1 MAPIGRRC
9 GTRRSGI
16 AISFAGRSVNPLLRS
31 QNESTPRSDDHGGI
45 TRVHP
50 QQVVATSSAQP
61 DLSDVERRAPLQAE
75 CRRYQRALSSKTLKE
90 MTANWRD
97 VFSDKSWSSYFMAT
111 LGVAASTALLIP
123 LRGRI
128 NSTTIGF
135 AFLLVVLF
143 TAIFRGSKP
152 ALLASGL
159 GVLSFN
165 FFFLP
170 PFHTFRIAD
179 PQNWIALTA
188 FFITALA
195 VGQLSARAKRRA
207 EEAEA
212 SKIEI
217 KRLYEELREAFDRA
231 SEAEAVK
238 RSERLK
244 SALLDAVT
252 HDIRTPLTSIK
263 ASATLLLEDRE
274 AIEQVEKLSPEEQQ
288 AMLRVITHGADRL
301 DRFVA
306 GIVDLA
312 RIEAGDM
319 KLYRNWGAVD
329 DIIDAALAQAE
340 PLTRQHQIRVSVE
353 DELPVV
359 RVDARAVAEVIYTLI
374 DNASKYAPPRTLII
388 IESNRVADDMIEI
401 AVEDQGPG
409 IPSHLRERVFERLY
423 RVTSNGAAGGRRG
436 GIGMGLAIAK
446 GIVEA
451 HIGRIW
457 IEDGTAG

>member
-1 MAPIGRRC
+1 M
-9 GTRRSGI
+9 
-16 AISFAGRSVNPLLRS
+16 VWK
-31 QNESTPRSDDHGGI
+31 
-45 TRVHP
+45 
-50 QQVVATSSAQP
+50 
-61 DLSDVERRAPLQAE
+61 DLSNRQ
-75 CRRYQRALSSKTLKE
+75 
-90 MTANWRD
+90 
-97 VFSDKSWSSYFMAT
+97 WSSYFLAT
-111 LGVAASTALLIP
+111 LGIAASTALLVP

-152 ALLASGL
+152 ALLASIL
-159 GVLSFN
+159 GVLAFN

-170 PFHTFRIAD
+170 PFHTFTIAD
-179 PQNWIALTA
+179 PQNWVALTA

-195 VGQLSARAKRRA
+195 VGQLSARAQHQA
-207 EEAEA
+207 DEAEA
-212 SKIEI
+212 GRKRI
-217 KRLYEELREAFDRA
+217 KHLYEELQQAFDRA
-231 SEAEAVK
+231 SEAEALK

-274 AIEQVEKLSPEEQQ
+274 ATEQIERLTSEEQQ

-301 DRFVA
+301 DHFVE

-312 RIEAGDM
+312 RIDAGDM
-319 KLYRNWGAVD
+319 QLYRNWGAVE

-340 PLTRQHQIRVSVE
+340 LLTRQHKIAISIQE
-353 DELPVV
+353 ELPVV
-359 RVDARAVAEVIYTLI
+359 RVDARAVTEVIYTLI
-374 DNASKYAPPRTLII
+374 DNASKYAPEETLITI
-388 IESNRVADDMIEI
+388 AAKRVADDIVEI
-401 AVEDQGPG
+401 SVEDQGPG
-409 IPSHLRERVFERLY
+409 VAKNLRERVFERFY
-423 RVTSNGAAGGRRG
+423 RAASNGASAERAG

-451 HIGRIW
+451 HSGHIW
-457 IEDGTAG
+457 IEDGISGHGARVAFTVPVGEDEPKSDKL

>member
-1 MAPIGRRC
+1 MLEKFLRNGWVGYC
-9 GTRRSGI
+9 GSLSG
-16 AISFAGRSVNPLLRS
+16 AGAV
-31 QNESTPRSDDHGGI
+31 
-45 TRVHP
+45 
-50 QQVVATSSAQP
+50 
-61 DLSDVERRAPLQAE
+61 
-75 CRRYQRALSSKTLKE
+75 
-90 MTANWRD
+90 TA
-97 VFSDKSWSSYFMAT
+97 F
-111 LGVAASTALLIP
+111 LIP
-123 LRGRI
+123 FRGHI
-128 NSTTIGF
+128 NSTTVAL

-143 TAIFRGSKP
+143 AAILWGSRP
-152 ALLASGL
+152 ALLASVL
-159 GVLSFN
+159 GVVCFN
-165 FFFLP
+165 FFFIP
-170 PFHTFRIAD
+170 PIHTFTIAD
-179 PQNWIALTA
+179 PQNWVALA
-188 FFITALA
+188 VFFITALT
-195 VGQLSARAKRRA
+195 VGQLSARARRRA
-207 EEAEA
+207 REAEA
-212 SKIEI
+212 QRSEI
-217 KRLYEELREAFDRA
+217 KRLYEDLRDAFERA

-274 AIEQVEKLSPEEQQ
+274 AIEQVEKLAPEEQT

-301 DRFVA
+301 DHFVE

-340 PLTRQHQIRVSVE
+340 PLTRQHEIRVSVE

-374 DNASKYAPPRTLII
+374 DNASKYAPPDTLIV
-388 IESNRVADDMIEI
+388 IEATRVVDEAIAI

-409 IPSHLRERVFERLY
+409 IPPPLRERVFERLY
-423 RVTSNGAAGGRRG
+423 RADNNGPAGGHTG

-451 HIGRIW
+451 HSGHIW
-457 IEDGTAG
+457 IEDAREGRGARIVFTVPVGEDVPARSQKRDARGSITSGENAIEDFNRNGE